1 MMSQSAK
8 LKAACTPGL
17 RVAIELGGLNDKAPS
32 IVLGGY
38 PSKYVLLKEPMVHP
52 NDKAIWSEYLYPGNE
67 ATVRYIFEGVASGF
81 KTTIIKLINSPD
93 KILFLKYPKRIETY
107 NLRRHKRINC
117 FLEAEVMIGKQKSLA
132 IVEDLSSSGCGIT
145 YLKDESS
152 IFPEIGDDVKIFC
165 PYFIEDN
172 NEFIPCKVQRATKDT
187 RKIALGLTF
196 DKPSPEILIKIQD
209 YVATV
214 LQHST

>member
-1 MMSQSAK
+1 MSQSAK

-17 RVAIELGGLNDKAPS
+17 RVAVELGGLNDKAPS

-38 PSKYVLLKEPMVHP
+38 PAKYVLLKEPMVHP
-52 NDKAIWSEYLYPGNE
+52 NDKAIWSEYLYSGNE

-81 KTTIIKLINSPD
+81 KTNIIKLINSPD

-117 FLEAEVMIGKQKSLA
+117 FLEADIVIEKQKYLT

-145 YLKDESS
+145 YLKDDTS
-152 IFPEIGDDVKIFC
+152 IFPEIGDDVKLYC
-165 PYFIEDN
+165 PYFIEEKDD
-172 NEFIPCKVQRATKDT
+172 FIPCKVQRATKDS

-196 DKPSPEILIKIQD
+196 NKPSPDILIKIQD

-214 LQHST
+214 LQHSA